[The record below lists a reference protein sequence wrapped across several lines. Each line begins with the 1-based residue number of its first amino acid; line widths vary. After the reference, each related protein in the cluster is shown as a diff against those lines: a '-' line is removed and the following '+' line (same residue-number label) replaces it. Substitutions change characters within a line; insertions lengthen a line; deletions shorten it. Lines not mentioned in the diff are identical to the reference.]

1 MPDSISRLPRRGFL
15 ALGGG
20 SLATAMLAPG
30 LVLAAPDALEVAT
43 AVNNIELTGSMAAMA
58 KVELRRTG
66 APVRTRDLEVSTA
79 RQGGKD
85 LSDRR
90 YVFLAPADVRDTK
103 LLVHEQ
109 GRKDNDLWLMLP
121 SLGKVRRISA
131 SKQAN
136 AFAGTDFSYANL
148 MAMRLE
154 NFTHAITAGSGSSI
168 TLESTVRSAGYGR
181 SIGYARAVTQAR
193 AGSMVPFQIDYFDQ
207 KGRHLKTQK
216 MSKAAQAP
224 DGKHILRSRHMIVHG
239 KGRETLISLSKIDF
253 SPNFGGGHFRSQ
265 SL

>member
-1 MPDSISRLPRRGFL
+1 MPVSISRLPRRSFL

-20 SLATAMLAPG
+20 SLATAMLAPS
-30 LVLAAPDALEVAT
+30 LVLGAPDALEVAT
-43 AVNNIELTGSMAAMA
+43 AVNNIELTGAMAAMA

-154 NFTHAITAGSGSSI
+154 NFTHAITASSGKSI
-168 TLESTVRSAGYGR
+168 TLESTVRNASYGR

-207 KGRHLKTQK
+207 KGRHLKTQR
-216 MSKAAQAP
+216 MSKPAQAP
-224 DGKHILRSRHMIVHG
+224 DGKHILRSRHMIVQG

-253 SPNFGGGHFRSQ
+253 KPNFGGGHFRSQ

>member
-1 MPDSISRLPRRGFL
+1 MTVSISRLPRRGFL
-15 ALGGG
+15 ALGGS
-20 SLATAMLAPG
+20 SLATAMLAPS
-30 LVLAAPDALEVAT
+30 LVLGAPDALEVAT

-154 NFTHAITAGSGSSI
+154 NFTHAITASSGSSI
-168 TLESTVRSAGYGR
+168 TLESTVRSASYGR
-181 SIGYARAVTQAR
+181 SIGYSRAVTQAR

-216 MSKAAQAP
+216 MSKATRAP
-224 DGKHILRSRHMIVHG
+224 DEKHILRSRHMIVHG